1 MDVSTRTGT
10 RVRSDPVP
18 DTVSAV
24 DEPHRGSAVSG
35 AAVS

>member
-18 DTVSAV
+18 DAASVV
-24 DEPHRGSAVSG
+24 EEPHRGSAVSG